1 MTYYDIDIR
10 EHLRQTIGTV
20 YDYDDDGTD
29 EYCITVTDDYND
41 TVYLPMFLPGEAR
54 SGDFEYMPFI
64 EITLT
69 ASPTELH
76 NTQGDVNYLQGY
88 FDLHIWYTNTDNITP
103 TVFGRQ
109 VASALVQSI
118 TSYNK
123 SVTSS
128 YIVEVIDSGKEINEN
143 LGVS

>member
-1 MTYYDIDIR
+1 MRSDDQ
-10 EHLRQTIGTV
+10 HL
-20 YDYDDDGTD
+20 
-29 EYCITVTDDYND
+29 
-41 TVYLPMFLPGEAR
+41 
-54 SGDFEYMPFI
+54 
-64 EITLT
+64 TLT

-128 YIVEVIDSGKEINEN
+128 YLIEVVDSGKEINEN
-143 LGVS
+143 LGSLVKFHRIITIKAINYDNG